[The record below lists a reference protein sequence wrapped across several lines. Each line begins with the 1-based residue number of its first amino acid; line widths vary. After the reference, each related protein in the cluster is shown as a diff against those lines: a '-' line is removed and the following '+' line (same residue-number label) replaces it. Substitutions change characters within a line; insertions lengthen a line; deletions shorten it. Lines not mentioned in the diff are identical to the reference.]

1 MFLRDPVNVAVAA
14 YYVVSCVVSVWLAA
28 SLQSAFVPGATLAMA
43 LCLTTGGIVTMAPYF
58 GYVFWFLEPRNIIRR
73 IRVEAVRYA
82 SKSTHSP
89 DAETCFKAQAQ
100 MLFNLEELTD
110 IANNS
115 ISGKDKII
123 ASVAVDALKN
133 FALQYVELKSE
144 AVPAWFSIGPE
155 IKTNPDFV
163 AMDPESLADLEARR
177 TWVEWKVM
185 RQYLS
190 IHNEALASMRDVNYL
205 IAIDTRYI
213 GEAAA
218 EKNDAELTDLVFR
231 FFNSYIRAT
240 LNARDVRTVYNILNQ
255 YRKLL
260 ESLLQC
266 GQHRAALVGA
276 RHMKYYGLVG
286 FGMNL
291 NFVTETVAYDM
302 SALAQLA
309 HELESDVETKILAE
323 FLELDRAPFVRPQ
336 ERALIGVRKAQVK
349 LAAYY
354 LACGQE
360 ERARAIANDMKDEP
374 TERLRIMSA
383 ELSNVDNK
391 EFWEIIDRGRNFEY
405 MHPDQRARLPEFF
418 RWLDVETPAPP
429 SATPAPSP

>member
-1 MFLRDPVNVAVAA
+1 
-14 YYVVSCVVSVWLAA
+14 
-28 SLQSAFVPGATLAMA
+28 
-43 LCLTTGGIVTMAPYF
+43 
-58 GYVFWFLEPRNIIRR
+58 
-73 IRVEAVRYA
+73 
-82 SKSTHSP
+82 
-89 DAETCFKAQAQ
+89 
-100 MLFNLEELTD
+100 
-110 IANNS
+110 
-115 ISGKDKII
+115 
-123 ASVAVDALKN
+123 
-133 FALQYVELKSE
+133 
-144 AVPAWFSIGPE
+144 
-155 IKTNPDFV
+155 
-163 AMDPESLADLEARR
+163 
-177 TWVEWKVM
+177 
-185 RQYLS
+185 
-190 IHNEALASMRDVNYL
+190 
-205 IAIDTRYI
+205 
-213 GEAAA
+213 
-218 EKNDAELTDLVFR
+218 VFR

-240 LNARDVRTVYNILNQ
+240 LNACDVRTVYNILNQ